1 MSSNG
6 IVPIGQP
13 TPKQLLFA
21 LEYLQDFNATRAYR
35 DVYGAKN
42 DNVAAVEGS
51 KLLRNPK
58 VAPYLQR
65 VLQKAAA
72 DAEVTV
78 ERVLLELKRMAYVD
92 VGEAFD
98 RDGYLKPLKE
108 IPEDVRRAIVAIESK
123 EFYDWVDDDDT
134 GERVRVRG
142 GVKHT
147 VKFADKRG
155 SNELLGKYLKMFV
168 ERHEF
173 GLDDNLLELL
183 QQGRQRV
190 ANAR

>member
-6 IVPIGQP
+6 NGVIPIKQP
-13 TPKQLLFA
+13 TPRQLLFA

-35 DVYGAKN
+35 TVYGAKN

-58 VAPYLQR
+58 VAPYLDR
-65 VLQKAAA
+65 VLEKATA

-78 ERVLLELKRMAYVD
+78 DRILREFIRMAWVD
-92 VGEAFD
+92 IGEAYD
-98 RDGYLKPLKE
+98 EDGCLKALKDM
-108 IPEDVRRAIVAIESK
+108 PEDVRRAIVGIEVN
-123 EFYDWVDDDDT
+123 ELWEWEGEGDER
-134 GERVRVRG
+134 ERVQV
-142 GVKHT
+142 GVIKR
-147 VKFADKRG
+147 VKFADKKG
-155 SNELLGKYLKMFV
+155 ANELLAKYRKMLV
-168 ERHEF
+168 DRHEF

-183 QQGRQRV
+183 SQGRQRV